1 MLPER
6 ALPGQFKLLLPS
18 PMPPSPAS
26 LFTTLQQN
34 QHKQNGY
41 PCFCCPRWQT
51 RIPFQTTLQSWLEH
65 LILCEP
71 ASGLGSTCRAAAH
84 AASTG
89 NSCKIWRLIPIIL
102 QSPQPAEKHSMVA
115 TCLRIY
121 KLAWGPTGSTEEPHK
136 PFTWLMQSHAHTRA
150 VPSLVSQQHV
160 APRYS
165 GCKEASSCYCSVNI
179 AEKGWTHTTDTQAL
193 SHTWHRCPCSSELS
207 NDCEKCSHCYLCLL
221 GFTHEYL
228 GARPQTTAMGR
239 YSRTQLFHGNI
250 RLSSGVAHL
259 KASWSPTE
267 IWTSLPTLQ
276 QAPIRG
282 LQQSRADKMWGRWRR
297 TSLSHRNRWLKA
309 FCNSGQK

>member
-160 APRYS
+160 APQYS

-179 AEKGWTHTTDTQAL
+179 AEKGWTTHTTDTQAL
-193 SHTWHRCPCSSELS
+193 SHTPDTGVRAHQSLAMTAKSVAAAICV
-207 NDCEKCSHCYLCLL
+207 CLDSPMNIWVQ
-221 GFTHEYL
+221 GP
-228 GARPQTTAMGR
+228 RPQQWEDIQGHSCSMG
-239 YSRTQLFHGNI
+239 T
-250 RLSSGVAHL
+250 
-259 KASWSPTE
+259 
-267 IWTSLPTLQ
+267 
-276 QAPIRG
+276 
-282 LQQSRADKMWGRWRR
+282 
-297 TSLSHRNRWLKA
+297 
-309 FCNSGQK
+309 